1 MALSNEFILS
11 ELIKSGSAALR
22 QPTAQDGTLMVNT
35 TVTTDGSAFGYVE
48 RPIYNNQQLTKAVDT
63 VVDELI
69 TPPRVA
75 GPEVVLKSV
84 YDDLKKELETALKQ
98 IKDLQKQVND
108 LTTENQNLKNEI
120 EKLKIDIDLE
130 KLIRA
135 STENEKEGLA
145 SALQS
150 VTIDLQTSIVK
161 GTKEAI
167 ERVSREASLQGILA
181 QKEAF
186 TKIQDDARKS
196 IEEAN
201 KTIVGLTSDIT
212 TLQSNYTKAVQDFVT
227 ARN

>member
-11 ELIKSGSAALR
+11 ELIKSGSVALR
-22 QPTAQDGTLMVNT
+22 QPTAQDGTLVVNT
-35 TVTTDGSAFGYVE
+35 AVNTDGSAFGYVE

-69 TPPRVA
+69 TPPKEQ
-75 GPEVVLKSV
+75 GPAVVLKSV
-84 YDDLKKELETALKQ
+84 YDDLRKELNTALNQ

-108 LTTENQNLKNEI
+108 LTTQNRNLSNEI
-120 EKLKIDIDLE
+120 DKLKIDIDLE
-130 KLIRA
+130 KLLRA
-135 STENEKEGLA
+135 SAENEKEGMA

-150 VTIDLQTSIVK
+150 VTVDLQTSLVK
-161 GTKEAI
+161 GTKEAV